1 MSGAVDLSGLKAR
14 AEAANRPA
22 AANGIAPV
30 VAITEANFETEVLQR
45 SAQVPVLVDLGVPR
59 APQSSAFTALL
70 EKLAIEDAGTWVLA
84 KVDVEANP
92 RIAQA
97 FRVQAVPTVIAVAA
111 GQPLADLE
119 GPQPEE
125 SVRQWLAAI
134 ARAVEGKLSGAPGDD
149 DAPQPEDPR
158 FVAADT
164 ALATGDLDAAA
175 VAYRTIVD
183 AEPNN
188 AEARSGLRW
197 VTFLKRAADIP
208 ADAVEQAAAAPDDID
223 KQFAAADA
231 LVRAQREEEGFA
243 VLIAAVAATAG
254 DDRTRV
260 RTRLV
265 ELFELFE
272 PSDEK
277 VVAARRKL
285 ALALY

>member
-14 AEAANRPA
+14 AEAKNQPP
-22 AANGIAPV
+22 AANGISPV
-30 VAITEANFETEVLQR
+30 VVITEANFESDVLQR
-45 SAQVPVLVDLGVPR
+45 SMQVPVLVDLGVPR
-59 APQSSAFTALL
+59 APQSASFTALL
-70 EKLAIEDAGTWVLA
+70 EKLAIEDAGAWVLA

-97 FRVQAVPTVIAVAA
+97 FRVQTVPMVIAVAA

-125 SVRQWLAAI
+125 AVRQWLAAI
-134 ARAVEGKLSGAPGDD
+134 ARAVEGKLTGAPGGE
-149 DAPQPEDPR
+149 DAPEPEDPR

-164 ALATGDLDAAA
+164 ALADGNLEAAA
-175 VAYRTIVD
+175 VAYQAILD
-183 AEPNN
+183 AEPGNI
-188 AEARSGLRW
+188 EARSGLRW
-197 VTFLKRAADIP
+197 VTFLRRAADVP

-231 LVRAQREEEGFA
+231 LVRDQREEDGFG
-243 VLIAAVAATAG
+243 VLIAAVAATSG

-260 RTRLV
+260 RTRLI